1 MKILENSDTIVEVE
15 SRLNKYD
22 YLSRHPHPG
31 YSDAKI
37 FTILDDNKRN
47 YLLYSGFPDQK
58 NSPKFFHWFILMKQ
72 FSKATIQRWI
82 LN

>member
-1 MKILENSDTIVEVE
+1 MKLLENSDTIAEIE

-37 FTILDDNKRN
+37 FTTLDDNKRSFP
-47 YLLYSGFPDQK
+47 LLFRLPR
-58 NSPKFFHWFILMKQ
+58 PKEQ
-72 FSKATIQRWI
+72 S
-82 LN
+82 